1 MSNTNSRII
10 SALVMSFLVVVSILL
25 GKVATLLLCLVVG
38 ALCLD
43 EILINFVR
51 ITRRSQNYVA
61 IIAFFL
67 LLFLTLNIF
76 IDAKNARLLFTLMAI
91 FLNMFLFYYL
101 FKIPL
106 AEGFMKKSSE
116 KFPGLL
122 SVVAILPFMSL
133 GIFFESSSWKI
144 ILAVL
149 LLVTFS
155 MDTAAWFFGKNFGN
169 KKLWPEVSPK
179 KTIEGFWGG
188 VVTSALIGTTAWWI
202 LFKEAK
208 WFYILIF
215 AFCAAISQAGDLV
228 QSKIKREFGIKDSS
242 SLIPGHGGVYD
253 RIDSLIFL
261 APFFAIVVKCLGT

>member
-1 MSNTNSRII
+1 MS
-10 SALVMSFLVVVSILL
+10 LLVVASILL
-25 GKVATLLLCLVVG
+25 GKIATLFLCLIVG

-43 EILINFVR
+43 EILINFVHLTR
-51 ITRRSQNYVA
+51 VSKTYKGIT
-61 IIAFFL
+61 AFYL

-76 IDAKNARLLFTLMAI
+76 TDAKNSRLLFTLMA
-91 FLNMFLFYYL
+91 FLLNTFLFYYL

-106 AEGFMKKSSE
+106 GDGFMKKSSE

-122 SVVAILPFMSL
+122 SIVAILPFISL
-133 GIFFESSSWKI
+133 GIFFESSSWKL

-188 VVTSALIGTTAWWI
+188 VITSALIGTLAWSI
-202 LFKEAK
+202 FFKEVK
-208 WFYILIF
+208 WFYFLIF
-215 AFCAAISQAGDLV
+215 AICAAISQAGDLV

-261 APFFAIVVKCLGT
+261 TPFFAIIVKYLGT